1 MEECRERMYAAIN
14 KNGLNHSDTISAS
27 QELDKEILEQML
39 KDPKVENIYLKQV
52 IKAKDCKIAELEETI
67 KSLRSYRRIKDL
79 AEVAV
84 MLNEVGM
91 PAQESVKLSMCI
103 GQVKG
108 I

>member
-1 MEECRERMYAAIN
+1 MEECRERMYASIN
-14 KNGLNHSDTISAS
+14 KNGLNHPDTIAIS

-108 I
+108 V

>member
-1 MEECRERMYAAIN
+1 MEECRERMYTEIDE
-14 KNGLNHSDTISAS
+14 KGLNHPDTIAAS
-27 QELDKEILEQML
+27 QELDKEILAKML

-52 IKAKDCKIAELEETI
+52 IKAKDCKIAELEKTI
-67 KSLRSYRRIKDL
+67 KSLRSSRRIKDL

>member
-1 MEECRERMYAAIN
+1 MEECRERMYASIN
-14 KNGLNHSDTISAS
+14 KNGLNHPDTIAIS
-27 QELDKEILEQML
+27 QELDK
-39 KDPKVENIYLKQV
+39 P
-52 IKAKDCKIAELEETI
+52 KDCKIAELEGII

-91 PAQESVKLSMCI
+91 PAQESVKLSMYI